1 MSTKGRVTRLDH
13 AIGAGLCLLYVAVLL
28 YTAPAI
34 GLSRDEGTYVVAG
47 KAYAGWFEQL
57 AKDPSA
63 ALTRASI
70 DAAWKVNHEHPSLV
84 KSLFALSY
92 MVDDKLGIFTRE
104 SLPFRFVGMLS
115 AGLLLWLIHIFG
127 TRLHGRRAGLFAA
140 LAYALLPR
148 PFYHAHLDCFD
159 VPITLAVTAVTYAYF
174 RSLSS
179 RRWAWLCGAC
189 FGLALATKHNSWILP
204 GIFAIHFAYVWLSAR
219 RAGERFSPVPH
230 WLIAMVALGPAIF
243 IGSWPWLW
251 HGTLGRIGRY
261 AAFHLEHDYYNMAY
275 FGENHFLPPFP
286 IGFPWV
292 MTLYTVP
299 ITTLLLAVV
308 GLVLAG
314 RRELADL
321 RVPGPGRDHHHAAI
335 LLVGCLLAPM
345 LLISMPWTPIF
356 GGTKHWFTAYP
367 FMAIFAG
374 VGFDRALQVWGDLF
388 ERVAGAMKRAF
399 APALG
404 VLMLLPALVE
414 TAHSHP
420 FGLSHYGMA
429 AGFVPGSADRG
440 MNRQFWGF
448 TTGSLVDF
456 FYEHLPEGGR
466 VYVCDMTHASFRMLG
481 RDGLLPLNIRPTYD
495 IARADYAIV
504 HHEHHFAEVDHQIW
518 TLFSSAAPVHVLTY
532 DGVPIVS
539 VYENPRRR
547 ARKSRAAGSA
557 H

>member
-57 AKDPSA
+57 ANDPSA

-127 TRLHGRRAGLFAA
+127 TRLYGRRAGLFAA

-251 HGTLGRIGRY
+251 NGTLGRIGRY

-388 ERVAGAMKRAF
+388 ERLAGAMKRAF

-404 VLMLLPALVE
+404 ALMLMPALVE

-481 RDGLLPLNIRPTYD
+481 RDGLLPPNIRPTYD